1 MIHKKMS
8 AELGFVP
15 VYCHGCKNNPEGVR
29 NAMTQYLG
37 EKHKNGFDA
46 DGIDFTDSSN
56 IFYVD
61 NDGSLGMVNEE
72 TDNAK
77 ARFVKHF
84 YYRIYPLDKEDT
96 QKLRIYLLRNKN
108 GEFQN
113 CIEDYYSEYEI
124 RSMTPNDLL
133 LYQHTNDNI
142 IITSF
147 YAVVHVIKEFIWSK
161 VINPNNVVLIT
172 DDEIEHKFDDVCNTD
187 IDLFHYFRIIFP

>member
-1 MIHKKMS
+1 MINKKLIE
-8 AELGFVP
+8 ELGFVP

-37 EKHKNGFDA
+37 DEHKNDFDKG
-46 DGIDFTDSSN
+46 GIDLTDSSN
-56 IFYVD
+56 MFYVKS
-61 NDGSLGMVNEE
+61 DGSLGIVNE
-72 TDNAK
+72 DNSKAD

-84 YYRIYPLDKEDT
+84 YQRVYPLDSDEIQT
-96 QKLRIYLLRNKN
+96 IRIYLLRNKN
-108 GEFQN
+108 GEFQD

-142 IITSF
+142 IITSY
-147 YAVVHVIKEFIWSK
+147 YAVVHIIKEFIWSK
-161 VINPNNVVLIT
+161 VISPKNVVLIT
-172 DDEIEHKFDDVCNTD
+172 DDETEHKFDEVCNTD